1 MEKIMDL
8 LNNLD
13 DLGKFVPKLDSVM
26 DLVLKLTKLAVR
38 VGPVCILVL
47 GLIYLLIPPKEAN
60 YKAGYRT
67 FFGMGSIA
75 AWRFTQFVSG
85 IIMTVMGLILNII
98 ATRAVAE
105 FPGMVSD
112 LMIDKAI
119 DLIKV
124 QVICVITLYV
134 FMFVLT
140 MLMFTVKGDLRIRAL
155 RKTLLEKVLF
165 DEHPKRLI
173 LMTLGMPVKEPK
185 KSTERRKKPEFSSAQ
200 TSQENGDGQSEE
212 ALTEYERQG
221 EQKITAEDIVIE
233 GL

>member
-13 DLGKFVPKLDSVM
+13 NLGKLVPKLDSVM
-26 DLVLKLTKLAVR
+26 ELVLKLTKIAVR

-47 GLIYLLIPPKEAN
+47 GIIYLLIPPKEAN

-75 AWRFTQFVSG
+75 AWRFTQFVAG
-85 IIMTVMGLILNII
+85 LIMTVMGFILNIT
-98 ATRAVAE
+98 ATKAVQE
-105 FPGMVSD
+105 FPGMASD

-124 QVICVITLYV
+124 QVICAIALYV

-140 MLMFTVKGDLRIRAL
+140 MLMFTVKGELRIRSM

-173 LMTLGMPVKEPK
+173 MITLGMPSREPA
-185 KSTERRKKPEFSSAQ
+185 ERRKKPEFSEAI
-200 TSQENGDGQSEE
+200 TAPQEAAEHNGEVQQ
-212 ALTEYERQG
+212 YERQG
-221 EQKITAEDIVIE
+221 EQKITADDIIIE